1 MITCRILPRVLSNIH
16 VITIQGGGIFFFWG
30 EVWVVALGV
39 RVSYHVPMMI
49 LMLMMMVMI
58 NVRIRVVTPGKRWR
72 GTVNIFI
79 NILSQVSDIW
89 CRNVC
94 NVVSVQGLVTIQ
106 NRWSNVLFMT
116 LLA

>member
-49 LMLMMMVMI
+49 LMLMLMLMLMMMMMMMMMV
-58 NVRIRVVTPGKRWR
+58 NVADPCCDSGQT
-72 GTVNIFI
+72 
-79 NILSQVSDIW
+79 
-89 CRNVC
+89 
-94 NVVSVQGLVTIQ
+94 LVW
-106 NRWSNVLFMT
+106 NRKSTTSNVGT
-116 LLA
+116 LHPL